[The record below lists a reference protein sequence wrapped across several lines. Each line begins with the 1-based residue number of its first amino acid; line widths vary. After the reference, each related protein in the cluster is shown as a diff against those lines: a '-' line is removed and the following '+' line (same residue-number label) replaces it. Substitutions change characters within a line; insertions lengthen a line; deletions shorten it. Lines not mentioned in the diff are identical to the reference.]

1 MHLLQITSR
10 RKAGIPPP
18 WLQSGD
24 LSMKIICRMIFA
36 IAAVSCAAYLQAAI
50 AANSPAPQAAQF
62 YPLLGKWKGSGKL
75 IEGDQA
81 PKSLSLRLN
90 CRKASSGWAV
100 LCELKA
106 SNSKMIMTETDLF
119 GVDPVSGK
127 SRWYAVTNR
136 GETHDHIAEWV
147 DPKNMRANLAWT
159 QEGKQMSEN
168 ITFHFVSSRSI
179 EFRSVIAENRKEA
192 VSFTGSFKR

>member
-1 MHLLQITSR
+1 
-10 RKAGIPPP
+10 
-18 WLQSGD
+18 
-24 LSMKIICRMIFA
+24 MKTVYRILFA
-36 IAAVSCAAYLQAAI
+36 IVVISCASYLH
-50 AANSPAPQAAQF
+50 AANAAKSAAPQAAQF

-75 IEGDQA
+75 KEGDRV
-81 PKSLSLRLN
+81 PTSLSLRLN

-119 GVDPVSGK
+119 GVDTVSGK
-127 SRWYAVTNR
+127 SRWYAVTNQ

-159 QEGKQMSEN
+159 QEGKQMAEN

-179 EFRSVIAENRKEA
+179 EFRSVVTENGKEA
-192 VSFTGSFKR
+192 VSFTGTLKR